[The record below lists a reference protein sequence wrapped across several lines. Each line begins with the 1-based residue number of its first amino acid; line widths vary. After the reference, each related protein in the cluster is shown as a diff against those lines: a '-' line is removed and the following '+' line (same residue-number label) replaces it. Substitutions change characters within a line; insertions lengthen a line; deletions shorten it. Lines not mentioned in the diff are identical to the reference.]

1 MPSITKKSFVIIA
14 TEANQDALESLFD
27 LTRKDAFIDVSD
39 SLIKI
44 ADEYS
49 DKAKASKEP
58 MDSVIFQAQA
68 VAFHDAARGILDATV
83 RKQYKS

>member
-1 MPSITKKSFVIIA
+1 MSSLTKENFVSIA
-14 TEANQDALESLFD
+14 TEADQAALESLYD
-27 LTRKDAFIDVSD
+27 ITRKDAIIDVSD

-68 VAFHDAARGILDATV
+68 VAFHDTARGILNATV